1 MYLLHLI
8 HDSHRHNQSTTP
20 KNGLNMNETVVTE
33 SPKRILYYLVYQKP
47 ETERENGYKRTHTE
61 QPTSAE
67 IPSKES

>member
-33 SPKRILYYLVYQKP
+33 SPKRILLPK
-47 ETERENGYKRTHTE
+47 TRDRERENGYKRTHTE

>member
-47 ETERENGYKRTHTE
+47 ETETE
-61 QPTSAE
+61 W
-67 IPSKES
+67 I